1 MDWEAEAI
9 ETKKKEKEA
18 LISHFQQW
26 VDRMA
31 SEFWGSDEE
40 IKEVIF
46 NFLDSELPDFLKI
59 QLRSKREY
67 KEGIKMEPMI
77 DQIDWIK
84 CKDTVSC
91 EKCGNSFSW
100 NDENLLCFGPGG
112 YLFCE
117 RCVLEIIS
125 KIMGK
130 GFLNMII
137 EEVYLP
143 RRFPEKDTNPA
154 LDWK

>member
-31 SEFWGSDEE
+31 SELGDSDEE

-59 QLRSKREY
+59 RLSCKEEY
-67 KEGIKMEPMI
+67 KMEPMI
-77 DQIDWIK
+77 DQVDWIK
-84 CKDTVSC
+84 CKDTISC
-91 EKCGNSFSW
+91 TKCEEFFYW
-100 NDENLLCFGPGG
+100 YDENLLCFGGG

-117 RCVLEIIS
+117 RCVLEIIC

-130 GFLNMII
+130 GFLPMIM
-137 EEVYLP
+137 EKVYLSG
-143 RRFPEKDTNPA
+143 RFPEKDTHPA